1 MEFTISLKSESEE
14 KVRFLP
20 ALSDNKIHSLSRLL
34 GVDILDHIRLTM
46 GRHWSSLSDARMNDT
61 LLLDLEE
68 YENIR
73 IIRYSNVL
81 EAGSKTMLVNV
92 KDNDV
97 YYLSFSGS
105 SALNMVD
112 VLSKFGLDEDDIQD
126 IYKETNDVLEDLPR
140 ERYRSQDSIE
150 ANNLQNHIGIY
161 YGNSAARLAI
171 ITSGVIKE
179 KFDVDMDILDIGSG
193 DVTYVDYNGKNYEL
207 VYEYIYEDERL
218 VSIKLTSYDSD
229 FYSDEIVV
237 PVNDD
242 MRRIYSDVMQATY
255 LLSRFDSDYVLTDEA
270 KAYPDNWNDA
280 I

>member
-14 KVRFLP
+14 KVRFLS

-34 GVDILDHIRLTM
+34 GVGILDHIRLTM

-73 IIRYSNVL
+73 IIRYSNLL

-92 KDNDV
+92 EDSDV

-126 IYKETNDVLEDLPR
+126 IYKETNDVLDDLPR

-179 KFDVDMDILDIGSG
+179 KFDVDMNILYIGSG

>member
-73 IIRYSNVL
+73 IIRYSNLL

-92 KDNDV
+92 EDSDV

-126 IYKETNDVLEDLPR
+126 IYKETNDVLDDLPR

-179 KFDVDMDILDIGSG
+179 KFDVDMNILYIGSG

>member
-1 MEFTISLKSESEE
+1 MEFTVSLKSESKD
-14 KVRFLP
+14 KVCFLP
-20 ALSDNKIHSLSRLL
+20 ALGDNKIHSLSRLL

-68 YENIR
+68 YQNIR

-97 YYLSFSGS
+97 YYLSYSGS
-105 SALNMVD
+105 SAFNMVD

-126 IYKETNDVLEDLPR
+126 IYKETNDVLEDFPR

-150 ANNLQNHIGIY
+150 SNNLQNHVGIY
-161 YGNSAARLAI
+161 YGNAAARLAI
-171 ITSGVIKE
+171 ITSAVIKS
-179 KFDVDMDILDIGSG
+179 KYDVDMDIVDIGSG

-207 VYEYIYEDERL
+207 VYEYIYEDEKL
-218 VSIKLTSYDSD
+218 TAIKLTSYDAD
-229 FYSDEIVV
+229 FYSDEIMV
-237 PVNDD
+237 PVNDA
-242 MRRIYSDVMQATY
+242 MRRVYSDVMQATY
-255 LLSRFDSDYVLTDEA
+255 LLSRFDSEYSLTDEA